1 MVQGWFNINYN
12 HTGKLDW
19 HDHGG
24 PYAPYFHGYYS
35 VNAEPSIT
43 YYNVF
48 GNEVKSLK
56 TVKPFKV
63 NTVREAIDICEYGI
77 EKNFVVFVNDKK
89 YIPMKGLGRTIDL
102 NKEVA

>member
-1 MVQGWFNINYN
+1 MQKIN
-12 HTGKLDW
+12 KKSWL
-19 HDHGG
+19 
-24 PYAPYFHGYYS
+24 
-35 VNAEPSIT
+35 ET
-43 YYNVF
+43 YEVKPMIKIEYKVKDVF
-48 GNEVKSLK
+48 GTSFKPLK

-63 NTVREAIDICEYGI
+63 NTVREAIDLCEYGI

>member
-1 MVQGWFNINYN
+1 MQKIN
-12 HTGKLDW
+12 KKSWL
-19 HDHGG
+19 
-24 PYAPYFHGYYS
+24 
-35 VNAEPSIT
+35 ET
-43 YYNVF
+43 Y
-48 GNEVKSLK
+48 EVKPMIKIEYKVKDVFETSFKPLK